1 MTFLTENGRC
11 VITASALCFPLRYC
25 FNGTLLPPS
34 LHIIDITKGSPL
46 WHTMLSCMEF
56 VHGTTSK
63 ARASHSFCSI
73 QVGLGLTH
81 GRLDQICRRWRPI
94 STSSCRNGA
103 VTATHQMRTA
113 LIVLS

>member
-1 MTFLTENGRC
+1 MLPIEVLFQWC
-11 VITASALCFPLRYC
+11 S
-25 FNGTLLPPS
+25 LPPS
-34 LHIIDITKGSPL
+34 LHIIDTTKGNPL
-46 WHTMLSCMEF
+46 WQTMLSCMEF

-63 ARASHSFCSI
+63 ALASHLFCSI